1 MNDWICPLDEID
13 SDIRETVR
21 IAFENG
27 MRPYMSCSG
36 SLKDHDEKGAI
47 PIAGTIELLDSEY
60 IREIMA
66 ILIADPN
73 YSCSIRKQG
82 ATLFYDNV
90 IPEGLNFELEFPNVC
105 GDEGEKLSQLFT
117 EVVNGRRSLP
127 EQRETIDV
135 ICDLINQFDDSGVLG
150 AGRVARACNILA
162 EMIQDEDMSVFM
174 SLGGP
179 LIPGGMRNIVTKMIN
194 EGHVDLIISS
204 GANITH
210 DLVEAFGGSHY
221 RHEGKDD
228 EELNE
233 EGIGRIADINV
244 GSDDFTIFEREII
257 KIFEEISSK
266 KQVVS
271 IQELVYEIGLLVE
284 DENSFVATAARNNIP
299 IFAPGL
305 IDSMTGL
312 QLWIF
317 SQDHDFVVDAVADM
331 HYLSDIVFESEK
343 VGAVL
348 LGGGLTKHYALA
360 SNVIKGGLDA
370 AIQITMDRPEAGSL
384 GGAPLEEAKSWAKA
398 KCGSNLAS
406 VVGDVTVIFPLI
418 YAAVLDKIKSD

>member
-1 MNDWICPLDEID
+1 MKVNQINVEKNMSI
-13 SDIRETVR
+13 SD
-21 IAFENG
+21 
-27 MRPYMSCSG
+27 
-36 SLKDHDEKGAI
+36 
-47 PIAGTIELLDSEY
+47 LL
-60 IREIMA
+60 
-66 ILIADPN
+66 
-73 YSCSIRKQG
+73 
-82 ATLFYDNV
+82 
-90 IPEGLNFELEFPNVC
+90 
-105 GDEGEKLSQLFT
+105 
-117 EVVNGRRSLP
+117 
-127 EQRETIDV
+127 
-135 ICDLINQFDDSGVLG
+135 NQFDESGVLG
-150 AGRVARACNILA
+150 AGRVARACNILTD
-162 EMIQDEDMSVFM
+162 MISDEDMSVFL

-179 LIPGGMRNIVTKMIN
+179 LIPGGMRNIVSKMIK
-194 EGHVDLIISS
+194 EGHVDLIVSS

-244 GSDDFTIFEREII
+244 GSDDFTIFETEII
-257 KIFEEISSK
+257 KIFEKISSE
-266 KQVVS
+266 KQSVS
-271 IQELVYEIGLLVE
+271 IQELLHEIGLMVD
-284 DENSFVATAARNNIP
+284 DENSFVANAAKNDIP

-343 VGAVL
+343 VGAIL
-348 LGGGLTKHYALA
+348 LGGGLTKHYTLA

-398 KCGSNLAS
+398 RCGSSLAS
-406 VVGDVTVIFPLI
+406 VVGDVTVTFPLI
-418 YAAVLDKIKSD
+418 YAAALDRL

>member
-1 MNDWICPLDEID
+1 MKVNQINVEKNMSI
-13 SDIRETVR
+13 SD
-21 IAFENG
+21 
-27 MRPYMSCSG
+27 
-36 SLKDHDEKGAI
+36 
-47 PIAGTIELLDSEY
+47 LL
-60 IREIMA
+60 
-66 ILIADPN
+66 
-73 YSCSIRKQG
+73 
-82 ATLFYDNV
+82 
-90 IPEGLNFELEFPNVC
+90 
-105 GDEGEKLSQLFT
+105 
-117 EVVNGRRSLP
+117 
-127 EQRETIDV
+127 
-135 ICDLINQFDDSGVLG
+135 NQFDESGVLG
-150 AGRVARACNILA
+150 AGRVARACNILTD
-162 EMIQDEDMSVFM
+162 MISDEDMSVFL

-179 LIPGGMRNIVTKMIN
+179 LIPGGMRNIVSKMIK
-194 EGHVDLIISS
+194 EGHVDLIVSS

-244 GSDDFTIFEREII
+244 GSDDFTIFETEII
-257 KIFEEISSK
+257 KIFEKISSEK
-266 KQVVS
+266 KSVS
-271 IQELVYEIGLLVE
+271 IQELLHEIGLMVD
-284 DENSFVATAARNNIP
+284 DENSFVANAAKNNIP

-343 VGAVL
+343 VGAIL
-348 LGGGLTKHYALA
+348 LGGGLTKHYTLA

-398 KCGSNLAS
+398 RCGSSLAS

-418 YAAVLDKIKSD
+418 YAAALDRL

>member
-1 MNDWICPLDEID
+1 MKVNQINVT
-13 SDIRETVR
+13 SDMKI
-21 IAFENG
+21 
-27 MRPYMSCSG
+27 S
-36 SLKDHDEKGAI
+36 
-47 PIAGTIELLDSEY
+47 
-60 IREIMA
+60 
-66 ILIADPN
+66 
-73 YSCSIRKQG
+73 
-82 ATLFYDNV
+82 
-90 IPEGLNFELEFPNVC
+90 
-105 GDEGEKLSQLFT
+105 
-117 EVVNGRRSLP
+117 
-127 EQRETIDV
+127 
-135 ICDLINQFDDSGVLG
+135 DLISQFDESGVLG
-150 AGRVARACNILA
+150 AGRVARACNILTD
-162 EMIQDEDMSVFM
+162 MIQDEDMKVFM

-194 EGHVDLIISS
+194 EGHVDLIVSS

-244 GSDDFTIFEREII
+244 GSDDFTIFETEIT
-257 KIFEEISSK
+257 KIFERIASERQSI
-266 KQVVS
+266 S
-271 IQELVYEIGLLVE
+271 IQELLHEIGLLVE
-284 DENSFVATAARNNIP
+284 DENSFVATAARNNVP

-305 IDSMTGL
+305 IDSMMGL

-317 SQDHDFVVDAVADM
+317 NQDHDFVVDAVADM
-331 HYLSDIVFESEK
+331 HYLSDIVFEAEK
-343 VGAVL
+343 VGAIL
-348 LGGGLTKHYALA
+348 LGGGLTKHYTLA

-398 KCGSNLAS
+398 RCGSSLAS

-418 YAAVLDKIKSD
+418 YAAALDKLDGD

>member
-1 MNDWICPLDEID
+1 
-13 SDIRETVR
+13 
-21 IAFENG
+21 
-27 MRPYMSCSG
+27 
-36 SLKDHDEKGAI
+36 
-47 PIAGTIELLDSEY
+47 
-60 IREIMA
+60 
-66 ILIADPN
+66 
-73 YSCSIRKQG
+73 
-82 ATLFYDNV
+82 
-90 IPEGLNFELEFPNVC
+90 
-105 GDEGEKLSQLFT
+105 
-117 EVVNGRRSLP
+117 
-127 EQRETIDV
+127 
-135 ICDLINQFDDSGVLG
+135 
-150 AGRVARACNILA
+150 
-162 EMIQDEDMSVFM
+162 MISDEDMSVFL

-179 LIPGGMRNIVTKMIN
+179 LIPGGMRNIVSKMIK
-194 EGHVDLIISS
+194 EGHVDLIVSS

-244 GSDDFTIFEREII
+244 GSDDFTIFETEII
-257 KIFEEISSK
+257 KIFEKISSE
-266 KQVVS
+266 KQSVS
-271 IQELVYEIGLLVE
+271 IQELLHEIGLMVD
-284 DENSFVATAARNNIP
+284 DENSFVANAAKNDIP

-343 VGAVL
+343 VGAIL
-348 LGGGLTKHYALA
+348 LGGGLTKHYTLA

-398 KCGSNLAS
+398 RCGSSLAS

-418 YAAVLDKIKSD
+418 YAAALDRL

>member
-1 MNDWICPLDEID
+1 M
-13 SDIRETVR
+13 
-21 IAFENG
+21 
-27 MRPYMSCSG
+27 
-36 SLKDHDEKGAI
+36 K
-47 PIAGTIELLDSEY
+47 
-60 IREIMA
+60 
-66 ILIADPN
+66 
-73 YSCSIRKQG
+73 
-82 ATLFYDNV
+82 
-90 IPEGLNFELEFPNVC
+90 
-105 GDEGEKLSQLFT
+105 
-117 EVVNGRRSLP
+117 VN
-127 EQRETIDV
+127 QIDV
-135 ICDLINQFDDSGVLG
+135 DSSMKVIDLINQFDDSGVLG

-179 LIPGGMRNIVTKMIN
+179 LIPGGMRNIVTKMIS

-210 DLVEAFGGSHY
+210 DLVEAFGGAHY

-244 GSDDFTIFEREII
+244 GSDDFTMFEREII

-271 IQELVYEIGLLVE
+271 IQELLYEIGLLVE

>member
-1 MNDWICPLDEID
+1 MKVNQINVT
-13 SDIRETVR
+13 SDMKI
-21 IAFENG
+21 
-27 MRPYMSCSG
+27 S
-36 SLKDHDEKGAI
+36 
-47 PIAGTIELLDSEY
+47 
-60 IREIMA
+60 
-66 ILIADPN
+66 
-73 YSCSIRKQG
+73 
-82 ATLFYDNV
+82 
-90 IPEGLNFELEFPNVC
+90 
-105 GDEGEKLSQLFT
+105 
-117 EVVNGRRSLP
+117 
-127 EQRETIDV
+127 
-135 ICDLINQFDDSGVLG
+135 DLISQFDQSGVLG

-162 EMIQDEDMSVFM
+162 DMIQDEDMKVFM

-194 EGHVDLIISS
+194 EGHVDLIVSS

-244 GSDDFTIFEREII
+244 GSDDFTIFETEIT
-257 KIFEEISSK
+257 KIFERIASERQSI
-266 KQVVS
+266 S
-271 IQELVYEIGLLVE
+271 IQELLHEIGLLVE
-284 DENSFVATAARNNIP
+284 DENSFVATAARNNVP

-305 IDSMTGL
+305 IDSMMGL

-317 SQDHDFVVDAVADM
+317 NQDHDFVVDAVADM
-331 HYLSDIVFESEK
+331 HYLSDIVFEAEK
-343 VGAVL
+343 VGAIL
-348 LGGGLTKHYALA
+348 LGGGLTKHYTLA

-398 KCGSNLAS
+398 RCGSSLAS

-418 YAAVLDKIKSD
+418 YAAALDKLDGD